1 MRTVQLAT
9 WILKEIFQY
18 HLSYA
23 SMRMLAYN
31 PLCQFWICYD
41 KRKKTGPIWGANLA
55 YYLNT
60 QHLQIAMR
68 VSFSLSSIQGQ
79 NPSMAS
85 GSGSLVWFR
94 KGLRLHDNPALEYA
108 SKDSDFL
115 YPIFVIDSHYMKP
128 DPNSFSPGSSRAG
141 LNRIRF
147 LLESLVDL
155 NSNLKKLGSR
165 LLVLKGEPGDVLI
178 RCLQQ
183 VMLALNLWPLALRN
197 IIFYL
202 F

>member
-1 MRTVQLAT
+1 MT
-9 WILKEIFQY
+9 KE
-18 HLSYA
+18 
-23 SMRMLAYN
+23 
-31 PLCQFWICYD
+31 
-41 KRKKTGPIWGANLA
+41 KKTGPIWGANLA

-115 YPIFVIDSHYMKP
+115 YSIFVIDSHYMKP